1 MEYYTKYGFCVKSR
15 MAGLLVGFFVFDPQ
29 ITPVPSPGAT
39 GQAQITQIAVEANWG
54 N

>member
-29 ITPVPSPGAT
+29 IT
-39 GQAQITQIAVEANWG
+39 QITLIGVAENIG
-54 N
+54 